1 MITRDDVMDRLVHT
15 DFWHVKGTCT
25 TVCCL
30 IFRSGFTELG
40 WSQCA
45 DPKDFDAEKGE
56 KFALADAI
64 DRSLKY
70 IAWEKANQRG
80 A

>member
-1 MITRDDVMDRLVHT
+1 MISRDDVMDRLVHT

-45 DPKDFDAEKGE
+45 DPEEFDPEKGKE
-56 KFALADAI
+56 YALDCAVEQ
-64 DRSLKY
+64 SLKY
-70 IAWEKANQRG
+70 LAWDKARQ
-80 A
+80 

>member
-1 MITRDDVMDRLVHT
+1 MISRDDVMDRLVHT

-25 TVCCL
+25 TVSCL

-45 DPKDFDAEKGE
+45 DPEEFDPEKGKE
-56 KFALADAI
+56 YALDCAVEQ
-64 DRSLKY
+64 SLKY
-70 IAWEKANQRG
+70 LAWDKARQ
-80 A
+80 

>member
-1 MITRDDVMDRLVHT
+1 MINRTDVMNLVDHIEYWRP
-15 DFWHVKGTCT
+15 DGTYT

-30 IFRSGFTELG
+30 IFKSGFTELG

-70 IAWEKANQRG
+70 IAWEKAHQRG
-80 A
+80 N